1 MEALLVSVGV
11 VALAEIG
18 DKTQLLAILL
28 AARFRARLSVVL
40 GILAATVANHLLA
53 ATLGTLVG
61 DWLTPDV
68 LRAILVVS
76 FLAMAAWTM
85 MPDRLDGP
93 PKLFDRFGAFGATAI
108 SFFLIEMGDKTQVA
122 TVALAA
128 RYHSIALVAAD
139 RKSTCLNSSH

>member
-1 MEALLVSVGV
+1 MSGETVLIPMALNPLG
-11 VALAEIG
+11 A
-18 DKTQLLAILL
+18 
-28 AARFRARLSVVL
+28 L

-108 SFFLIEMGDKTQVA
+108 SFFLIEMGVC
-122 TVALAA
+122 VEI
-128 RYHSIALVAAD
+128 HG
-139 RKSTCLNSSH
+139 SSCR